1 MAVLGDQLNNP
12 ESGWQRYDD
21 TNDMIVYT
29 GTWLTETLAG
39 NYNGSA
45 KYTSTSGSTMSF
57 TFYGTKI
64 RIIGGL
70 YSGRTTTAQVVID
83 GINLGIINE
92 DSTTSRTK
100 ALVFEKIDLSQ
111 DKHVVQIKTVDSKTL
126 ILDAIDV
133 GEDGYMTR
141 SIGVVLTAPDVG
153 WKRYDDTESSI
164 SYTGFTQRNYAV
176 TGAYEG
182 KSSYNADASTVGEVV
197 FSFVGTKVRIISS
210 STNTSRAQSVSISID
225 GHIET
230 LTPRTSVIQAQTL
243 VYEKIGLPYG
253 THTIKIFNFK
263 GVTAGAAGFGLDAID
278 IDSDGHLVRYI
289 GSEVTVP
296 EIGWKRYD
304 ADSLE
309 HSGTD
314 WKTVENTTGRV
325 FEGGSVMYSNVIGN
339 YIKFSFTG
347 KKLRLVAEY
356 GSLYDPDVEVSIDG
370 VVEYINLST
379 TSSSYQPQRIVL
391 EKTNLSEG
399 SHEVVVKKV
408 SGTGNFHI
416 DAVDVDVNGYIVRP
430 IGSQLT
436 TPDAG
441 WKRYDNSSAM
451 KYEGL
456 GWVSA
461 TGDPNTYAGTAHYIS
476 LNGASSNSIK
486 FNFYGTK
493 LRIIDLYWTNRVD
506 NVTIEIDGKVST
518 WNPNNPANKYQ
529 ILVFEVSGLE
539 KGLHEVKLSTTSLS
553 GTFSLDAVDIDLDGR
568 MFHPD
573 EVTSIAELEVGKRIR
588 CHYIAARNSAGV
600 FSKLGEET
608 FDFIGSSGSP
618 IPMGDFYWIMVED
631 WNKRKFLVAD
641 RNIQNAI
648 SWDSINKEGYIF
660 GVESTTIFKTYN
672 KTPQITSA
680 SDVYSVTGIGTS
692 LTNEDPWRAF
702 SSNGWWG
709 SYAGTGLI
717 LDCKRRVKFGEIKV
731 TAYYGANMASVID
744 VYGSDNN
751 SDFTLIKSCQKSTW
765 SNLEQATFYFDQP
778 AEYRY
783 YKIMKTT
790 QTSGSNAARLK
801 FELSYS
807 EKIDNNHIFK
817 LRLLT
822 GGINSSDKDNEWDM
836 YIVNSTL
843 NGKIIAGDNNVWNW
857 IGIASLSSTS
867 NTSTNRAQR
876 GNSISG
882 YGTVATTLT
891 NVTSGFRPLLEVEI
905 LPMDRSFI
913 NHKGSYKKYVPIEF
927 IESNDN
933 AIPVMTSNITPSGI
947 ASASSINST
956 SFDAYQAFNG
966 IQDERYGWASL
977 TPVSWL
983 QYQFPTKKIIYKYSL
998 AMRTNGSYYATGE
1011 PPKSW
1016 TFEGSN
1022 DGINWSVLDTQINNA
1037 TLVRGSIE
1045 EYRINNSDVYT
1056 YYRVNVS
1063 ANQGNETITVI
1074 AELKMFEKTP
1084 KGEVIGWNT
1093 ISATLP
1099 SENTFINDGMDNLSV
1114 LDRKNEN
1121 FVQNINA
1128 DGSLGSGKLFK
1139 GSIDLIKYFEISN
1152 VSMK

>member
-1 MAVLGDQLNNP
+1 MAVLGDQLINP

-70 YSGRTTTAQVVID
+70 YSGRTTTAQVIID
-83 GINLGIINE
+83 GINVGIINE

-100 ALVFEKIDLSQ
+100 ALVFEKNDLSQ
-111 DKHVVQIKTVDSKTL
+111 GKHVVQIKTVDNKTL
-126 ILDAIDV
+126 ILDAVDV

-141 SIGVVLTAPDVG
+141 SAGVVLTAPDAD
-153 WKRYDDTESSI
+153 WKRYDDAEPFI
-164 SYTGFTQRNYAV
+164 NYTGFTQRNYV
-176 TGAYEG
+176 VSGAYEG
-182 KSSYNADASTVGEVV
+182 KSSYNANGSAVGEVV
-197 FSFVGTKVRIISS
+197 FSFIGTKVRIISS

-225 GHIET
+225 GNVET
-230 LTPRTSVIQAQTL
+230 FTARTAVIQAQTL
-243 VYEKIGLPYG
+243 VYEKAGLPYG
-253 THTIKIFNFK
+253 THTVKIFGFS
-263 GVTAGAAGFGLDAID
+263 GVTDAGAAAFGLDAID
-278 IDSDGHLVRYI
+278 IDSDGRLVRYI

-296 EIGWKRYD
+296 ESGWSRYD

-309 HSGTD
+309 HFGTD
-314 WKTVENTTGRV
+314 WKTVANTTGRV

-347 KKLRLVAEY
+347 KKLRLIAEY
-356 GSLYDPDVEVSIDG
+356 GSAYDPNVEVSIDG

-391 EKTNLSEG
+391 EKNNLSEG

-416 DAVDVDVNGYIVRP
+416 DAVDVDVNGYIVRL

-461 TGDPNTYAGTAHYIS
+461 TGDPNTYAGTAHYIP

-506 NVTIEIDGKVST
+506 NVTIEIDGKVSA

-539 KGLHEVKLSTTSLS
+539 KGLHEVKLSTTSLI

-573 EVTSIAELEVGKRIR
+573 EVTSIAELEIGKRIR
-588 CHYIAARNSAGV
+588 CHYIAARSSAGV
-600 FSKLGEET
+600 FSRLGKET

-641 RNIQNAI
+641 RDIQNTV
-648 SWDSINKEGYIF
+648 SWDAINNAGYIF
-660 GVESTTIFKTYN
+660 GVESTTIFKTHN
-672 KTPQITSA
+672 KTPYITSA
-680 SDVYSVTGIGTS
+680 SDVYSVTGVGTS
-692 LTNEDPWRAF
+692 LTNEDPWKAF
-702 SSNGWWG
+702 ASSGFWG

-744 VYGSDNN
+744 VYGSDDNIN
-751 SDFTLIKSCQKSTW
+751 YTLIKSCQKSIW
-765 SNLEQATFYFDQP
+765 SNSEQATFYFDQP
-778 AEYRY
+778 VEYRY

-790 QTSGSNAARLK
+790 QTSNSNAARLNL
-801 FELSYS
+801 ELSYS
-807 EKIDNNHIFK
+807 EQLDNNHIFK

-822 GGINSSDKDNEWDM
+822 GGVNATDKDNEWDK

-843 NGKIIAGDNNVWNW
+843 NGTIIAGDNNVWNW
-857 IGIASLSSTS
+857 SGISSYSSTS
-867 NTSTNRAQR
+867 SASGSRSQR
-876 GNSISG
+876 GNNPVSGHVSI
-882 YGTVATTLT
+882 ATNST
-891 NVTSGFRPLLEVEI
+891 NSTSGFRPFFEI
-905 LPMDRSFI
+905 ETLPINRLFI
-913 NHKGSYKKYVPIEF
+913 NHEGSYKR
-927 IESNDN
+927 
-933 AIPVMTSNITPSGI
+933 
-947 ASASSINST
+947 
-956 SFDAYQAFNG
+956 FDT
-966 IQDERYGWASL
+966 E
-977 TPVSWL
+977 
-983 QYQFPTKKIIYKYSL
+983 
-998 AMRTNGSYYATGE
+998 
-1011 PPKSW
+1011 
-1016 TFEGSN
+1016 
-1022 DGINWSVLDTQINNA
+1022 
-1037 TLVRGSIE
+1037 TLE
-1045 EYRINNSDVYT
+1045 W
-1056 YYRVNVS
+1056 
-1063 ANQGNETITVI
+1063 
-1074 AELKMFEKTP
+1074 K
-1084 KGEVIGWNT
+1084 T

-1099 SENTFINDGMDNLSV
+1099 SEDTFINDGMEDLSV
-1114 LDRKNEN
+1114 LDRKKEGFIASMSAN
-1121 FVQNINA
+1121 
-1128 DGSLGSGKLFK
+1128 GSLGSGKMFK
-1139 GSIDLIKYFEISN
+1139 GSVDLKKYFEITSIS
-1152 VSMK
+1152 VK